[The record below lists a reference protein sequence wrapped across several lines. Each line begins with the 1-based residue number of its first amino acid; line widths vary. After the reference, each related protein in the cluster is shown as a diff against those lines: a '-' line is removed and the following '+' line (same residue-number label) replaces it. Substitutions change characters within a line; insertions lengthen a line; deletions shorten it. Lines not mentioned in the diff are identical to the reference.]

1 MRARGG
7 QWRRLH
13 GERRPAA
20 VLCRCGGVPARRGGD
35 GRARELRWDESKR
48 IRGLVEGGV
57 GSSGGSA
64 WRGGWQPWRAA
75 ALRKRRRAGLA
86 GDEASSAAARHSC
99 NAPWRGAGLRGG
111 SPRRA
116 VAEAGQTSGH
126 GAHTEHSRAEGGKDG
141 SGRAAAEGRGGTAAT
156 RDTRNARVV
165 RRCRGQFGLGDP
177 GKISGRYKYSPVC
190 ILFKI

>member
-48 IRGLVEGGV
+48 IRGLVEGCV

-64 WRGGWQPWRAA
+64 WRSGWQPWRAA

-86 GDEASSAAARHSC
+86 GDEARQAQLQRPVARRRVARRRPATCGGGSR
-99 NAPWRGAGLRGG
+99 ADQRPWRA
-111 SPRRA
+111 
-116 VAEAGQTSGH
+116 H
-126 GAHTEHSRAEGGKDG
+126 GALASRGRRKRWQWASSSRRKGRHGGNAGHAE
-141 SGRAAAEGRGGTAAT
+141 RA
-156 RDTRNARVV
+156 
-165 RRCRGQFGLGDP
+165 RRSAVP
-177 GKISGRYKYSPVC
+177 WPIWPW
-190 ILFKI
+190 

>member
-111 SPRRA
+111 GPRRA

-126 GAHTEHSRAEGGKDG
+126 GAHTEHSRAEGGGKKWQWA
-141 SGRAAAEGRGGTAAT
+141 SSSRRKGRHGGNTGHAER
-156 RDTRNARVV
+156 ARCSEV
-165 RRCRGQFGLGDP
+165 P
-177 GKISGRYKYSPVC
+177 WPIWP
-190 ILFKI
+190 